1 MLELALLAGVEE
13 PEVQDFM
20 RRGISRSE
28 AISEFLK
35 REKLTVTDESLKT
48 EQTPLK
54 EKGEF

>member
-1 MLELALLAGVEE
+1 MLELTLLAGVEE
-13 PEVQDFM
+13 PEVQNLM

-35 REKLTVTDESLKT
+35 GEKLTVTDESLKT